1 MSDNSSSGAH
11 DGTSRLD
18 DWPPVYRP
26 IGRADMIG
34 GCLRRAMGEEA
45 EARDIPK
52 DLAGLLEDLG

>member
-34 GCLRRAMGEEA
+34 GCLRRAIGEEA
-45 EARDIPK
+45 GARDIPK
-52 DLAGLLEDLG
+52 DFAGLLNSLD